1 MKYTT
6 EEALI
11 EIKRRSGIIRRRYE
25 MRMSVIFSMITAC
38 LATGLVAVIGIF
50 GTGSGVSVTPS
61 SYGAFLLPAE
71 DGGYILTA
79 IIAFLA
85 GVFLTVILC
94 NHIQKNSHIGKEEHK
109 IHE

>member
-6 EEALI
+6 EEALT
-11 EIKRRSGIIRRRYE
+11 EIKRRSKIIRQRYE
-25 MRMSVIFSMITAC
+25 MRMSTIFSVITAC
-38 LATGLVAVIGIF
+38 LATGLVAVIGKF

-71 DGGYILTA
+71 DGGYVLTA
-79 IIAFLA
+79 IVAFLA
-85 GVFLTVILC
+85 GVFITLILR
-94 NHIQKNSHIGKEEHK
+94 NHTQKNSHIGEEEHK